1 MKTNLHSIRHQSFKL
16 IATLVMLLFT
26 NVCYAKLLD
35 VTLTEGGTLSQ
46 FIPKEDYAS
55 ITELKVSGPFNS
67 EDLDVIK
74 NLTKL
79 EILDLSDIY
88 LVEGEK
94 YYYETY
100 QKQSSKEYDYTYFYT
115 SEKDSIS
122 NKHEHEG
129 YPKPNGYDCYYH
141 HTYCNDL
148 RYAFC
153 PYYNNHKLYELYAKR
168 VTTQHP

>member
-1 MKTNLHSIRHQSFKL
+1 
-16 IATLVMLLFT
+16 MLLFT

-94 YYYETY
+94 YYYET
-100 QKQSSKEYDYTYFYT
+100 
-115 SEKDSIS
+115 
-122 NKHEHEG
+122 
-129 YPKPNGYDCYYH
+129 
-141 HTYCNDL
+141 
-148 RYAFC
+148 
-153 PYYNNHKLYELYAKR
+153 
-168 VTTQHP
+168 